1 MSISDSTTFNNIMKL
16 EQASKTHPLI
26 SNMIYLL
33 LLFIWFYLSFHYLD
47 TNKNTKNINYKKL
60 FIKFIVYNIPFI
72 MIGLLSNLLV
82 KKQIDIYQ
90 YCISLTFIAFI
101 LMFSWFYLSFYYID
115 SDENIKQISLHKMFG
130 KYLIYSAPWYL
141 MLILYIYNNKY
152 TQNLN
157 KFFSKS

>member
-1 MSISDSTTFNNIMKL
+1 MSISNSTTLNNITKL
-16 EQASKTHPLI
+16 EQAHKNHPLI
-26 SNMIYLL
+26 SNMISFL

-72 MIGLLSNLLV
+72 MIAILSKLLV
-82 KKQIDIYQ
+82 TKQINIYQ

-115 SDENIKQISLHKMFG
+115 SDENIKQISLLKMFR

-141 MLILYIYNNKY
+141 MLIYYIYNNKY

-157 KFFSKS
+157 KLLSKS